1 MTDGRLQL
9 RRMLIAAAA
18 FLLIL
23 VGGIVGF
30 AVIQGESLL
39 DAFYRTVVTVTTVGL
54 VSVPDSPEGKLFTSF
69 LALSGV
75 AVFLYVFGL
84 MMELVVSGVVGGV
97 WQERRRRRHVQHL
110 ENHFVICGYGRV
122 GQRVAREFRAA
133 GVPFVVVDA
142 DADSV
147 VLARLHGDDALEGS
161 ATDDEVLERAGLA
174 RAKGLVAC
182 VDSDAENVY
191 IALTAREARPGLQI
205 AARASSED
213 AAKKLR
219 RAGADRVV
227 SPYATAGKELATML
241 LKPHVAALLDVAGG
255 PGEPEFR
262 FEQIEVADDCGRCGS
277 SIRELRVRELTG
289 ATIIAHRR
297 AGEEFNTRP
306 DPDLRIAAGDVL
318 IGVGTPDEIR
328 ALEEMFRPRSA
339 LV

>member
-18 FLLIL
+18 C
-23 VGGIVGF
+23 VGIVVAGTIGF
-30 AVIQGESLL
+30 AVIEGHGAL
-39 DAFYRTVVTVTTVGL
+39 DAFYRTIVTVTTIGFT
-54 VSVPDSPEGKLFTSF
+54 SSPEGAAGKLFTAF
-69 LALSGV
+69 LALAGV

-84 MMELVVSGVVGGV
+84 VMELVVSGVVGGV
-97 WQERRRRRHVQHL
+97 WQERRRRRHVEHL
-110 ENHFVICGYGRV
+110 ENHYVICGYGRV
-122 GQRVAREFRAA
+122 GQRVAQEFRAA
-133 GVPFVVVDA
+133 GVPFVVVDS

-147 VLARLHGDDALEGS
+147 MLARLHGDDVIEGT
-161 ATDDEVLERAGLA
+161 ATDDEVLVRAGLA

-191 IALTAREARPGLQI
+191 IALTAREARADLQI

-297 AGEEFNTRP
+297 AAEEFNTRP

-328 ALEEMFRPRSA
+328 ALEELFRPRGA